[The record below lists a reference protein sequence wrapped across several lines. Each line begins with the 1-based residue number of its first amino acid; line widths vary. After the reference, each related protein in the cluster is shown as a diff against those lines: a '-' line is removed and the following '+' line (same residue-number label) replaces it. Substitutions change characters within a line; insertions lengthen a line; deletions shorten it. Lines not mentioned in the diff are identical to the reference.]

1 MSERAGEQASE
12 LTVRSGTVSDAMTVL
27 GLFDDAVRWL
37 TAKGQ
42 TGQWGTTPFS
52 ESPKRV
58 LQVERWCDSGGL
70 RIAERYGEA
79 VGAMVLLPEAPAYVP
94 VSDEPE
100 LYVVGLVS
108 GRQAAARGAG
118 RTLLETARQEAVA
131 AGVSRL
137 RVDCW
142 AGGDGALVDFYV
154 SAGFTRLHGFE
165 VGDWPGQ
172 VLELRLRRHR

>member
-1 MSERAGEQASE
+1 MSEQAGEEASE
-12 LTVRSGTVSDAMTVL
+12 LTVRSGTVSDAATVL

-37 TAKGQ
+37 TVKGQ

-58 LQVERWCDSGGL
+58 LQVERWCGSGGL
-70 RIAERYGEA
+70 HIAERSGEA
-79 VGAMVLLPEAPAYVP
+79 VGALVLLPEAPDYVP

-100 LYVVGLVS
+100 LYVIGLVS

-118 RTLLETARQEAVA
+118 RALLETAHQKAVA

-172 VLELRLRRHR
+172 VLERRLRRHP